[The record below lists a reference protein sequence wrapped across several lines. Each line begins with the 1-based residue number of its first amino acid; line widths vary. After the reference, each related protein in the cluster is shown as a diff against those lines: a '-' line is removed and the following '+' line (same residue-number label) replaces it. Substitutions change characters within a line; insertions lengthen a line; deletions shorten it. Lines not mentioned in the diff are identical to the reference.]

1 MTLSKITNN
10 KLLNGMLVLVV
21 ISATGLLCYQYMNIK
36 RLKEE
41 MRSVDTFQE
50 TTSEEEEN
58 NNVTTTTEPVTTTT
72 EPVNTTT
79 EPVTT
84 TTSPETTTTSPETTT
99 TQQQD
104 DEDEDEDNNDNN
116 ASNNNDNK
124 TNQGLLGNINWDKLS
139 KSNNGPKFYF
149 NEQTGTPKETNR
161 LQMNGVSTSG
171 VYRLPGSTINQTDYT
186 GSTNVFSPIINMDK
200 NVGESF
206 TDNPYDGDNYYH
218 V

>member
-1 MTLSKITNN
+1 MTLSKLTNN

-21 ISATGLLCYQYMNIK
+21 VSAAGLLCYQYMNIK

-41 MRSVDTFQE
+41 MKSVDSFQE

-72 EPVNTTT
+72 EPV
-79 EPVTT
+79 
-84 TTSPETTTTSPETTT
+84 TTTTSPETTT

-104 DEDEDEDNNDNN
+104 DNDEDEDEDEDEGEDNNDNN

-124 TNQGLLGNINWDKLS
+124 TNQGLLGNINWDELS

-149 NEQTGTPKETNR
+149 NEQTGSPNEASK
-161 LQMNGVSTSG
+161 LQMHGVGSSG
-171 VYRLPGSTINQTDYT
+171 SYRLPGSTINQTDYT
-186 GSTNVFSPIINMDK
+186 GSTNVFSPIINMNK

>member
-1 MTLSKITNN
+1 MTLSKLTNN

-21 ISATGLLCYQYMNIK
+21 ISAAGLLCYQYMNIK

-41 MRSVDTFQE
+41 MRSVDSFQE

-58 NNVTTTTEPVTTTT
+58 NDLTTTTTE
-72 EPVNTTT
+72 
-79 EPVTT
+79 
-84 TTSPETTTTSPETTT
+84 PETTTTSPETTT

-104 DEDEDEDNNDNN
+104 DEDEDEDEDEDKDNNDTEDNN
-116 ASNNNDNK
+116 TSNNNDNK
-124 TNQGLLGNINWDKLS
+124 NNQGLLGNINWDELS

-149 NEQTGTPKETNR
+149 NEQTGSPNEASK
-161 LQMNGVSTSG
+161 LQMHGVGSSG
-171 VYRLPGSTINQTDYT
+171 SYRLPGSTINQTDYT
-186 GSTNVFSPIINMDK
+186 GSTNVFSPIINMNK